1 MDMLA
6 VDLSNTPEARE
17 GDLVELWGRTVGVD
31 EVASC
36 AGTISYELLTGI
48 TRRVPRICR

>member
-6 VDLSNTPEARE
+6 VDLSNAPEAVE
-17 GDLVELWGRTVGVD
+17 GDPVELWGRTVGVD

-36 AGTISYELLTGI
+36 AGTISYELLTGV
-48 TRRVPRICR
+48 TSRVPRTYI